1 MTNVTWIFLLRAIT
15 EGLRFSYNNHTRE
28 EEKFPKLI
36 FKMLVIFPLPAKKYS
51 INLRMSKEDINY
63 HCSPCEIK
71 SKIPKIGLIKE
82 ICRAKKIKLH
92 SSIQ

>member
-15 EGLRFSYNNHTRE
+15 ERLRFSYNNHTR

-36 FKMLVIFPLPAKKYS
+36 FKMLVIFPLLAKKYS

-71 SKIPKIGLIKE
+71 SKISKIGLIKE